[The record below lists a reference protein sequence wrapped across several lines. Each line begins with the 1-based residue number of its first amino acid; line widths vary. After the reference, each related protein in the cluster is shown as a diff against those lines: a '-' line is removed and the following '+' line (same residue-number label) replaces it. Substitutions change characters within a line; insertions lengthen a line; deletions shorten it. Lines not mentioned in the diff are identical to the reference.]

1 MPPAKRPDD
10 AAPPGAAPPDAA
22 VPDAAAPAAE
32 ADREARI
39 RRLLWRA
46 RRGLLELDV
55 CLQRLDPSVVRR
67 LDEPRLATLEAFLRQ
82 EDPVL
87 MAWFQG
93 PAPEA
98 ASPESGLGYTW
109 AQWIRRGC
117 DAGNPPPAGTFA
129 V

>member
-1 MPPAKRPDD
+1 MPRSDRPPAADPSAAPAPSVAGD
-10 AAPPGAAPPDAA
+10 AAPP
-22 VPDAAAPAAE
+22 AAE
-32 ADREARI
+32 AEREARI

-55 CLQRLDPSVVRR
+55 CLQRLDPSAVRR

-93 PAPEA
+93 PAPDIA
-98 ASPESGLGYTW
+98 APESGLGYTW
-109 AQWIRRGC
+109 AQWIKRGC
-117 DAGNPPPAGTFA
+117 DAGHPPPAGTFA